1 MQKDH
6 QKPEDHRRWLA
17 VTKIS
22 WITHLHNYLI
32 VVRCFP
38 TNTVLFSYHRALY
51 NVRTGGGGGVSLCCL
66 LLMITRNFSSN
77 SEYLVAG
84 HRECLQMLLDAGASI
99 DVLDAKAQTPLFVS
113 LVNQHWEC
121 ARLLLEAGADP
132 NGSPANLCSP
142 LSIMCQRGFYP
153 GVKLLTQFG
162 ADTEDIMRILSGM
175 PGLPITSCATYHHLK
190 CFALLLLHGAAPDLS
205 SYKVLDIP
213 AYVYSQ
219 CSVVHAIIKYR

>member
-1 MQKDH
+1 
-6 QKPEDHRRWLA
+6 
-17 VTKIS
+17 
-22 WITHLHNYLI
+22 
-32 VVRCFP
+32 
-38 TNTVLFSYHRALY
+38 
-51 NVRTGGGGGVSLCCL
+51 
-66 LLMITRNFSSN
+66 
-77 SEYLVAG
+77 
-84 HRECLQMLLDAGASI
+84 MLLAAGASI

-132 NGSPANLCSP
+132 NGSQANLCSP

-205 SYKVLDIP
+205 SYRVLDIP